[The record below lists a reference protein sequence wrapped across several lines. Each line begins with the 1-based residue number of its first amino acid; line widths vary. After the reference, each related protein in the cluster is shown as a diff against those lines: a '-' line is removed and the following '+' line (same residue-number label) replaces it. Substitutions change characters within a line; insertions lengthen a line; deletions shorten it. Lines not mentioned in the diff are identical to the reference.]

1 MALSMLRNP
10 RGLLALSL
18 ALVFLL
24 AVACGDEATPTRAP
38 TNTPAPTDVPATA
51 VPTPTEAPAMME
63 PVENRL
69 VVAITIERE
78 SNDPTLASTV
88 NSAQYIHMYE
98 ALVRYDKDG
107 LSEPMLATEWEFS
120 DDLLTWTFKLRKG
133 VEFHKGFGEFTAADV
148 VESHKHFAREESI
161 TSLKGFY
168 ADDVVPDFEVVD
180 DYTVVYHLSEPR
192 TDLDWIENNRNQ
204 DYMMSS
210 AHLESEGQEG
220 IENNPIGTAP
230 YQYVSR
236 ELGSHILFERVP
248 YDHWRQTPDFP
259 ELQMNIVAEPATK
272 LAMLLAEEV
281 HMVQLPPDLEKTA
294 VDQGYRVISSEI
306 PMINHYTFFG
316 GNFHPEP
323 NAGRKGTQPDLP
335 YSDMY
340 YDSTKV
346 PWVDVRIREA
356 LNRAVDRDE
365 LQATILGG
373 KGERMMVNP
382 YHRTLPGWNDEW
394 EERFDEMYG
403 YDPERAK
410 ELIAEVE
417 AELGGPI
424 DWSNMEF
431 LLTILPEA
439 PHVINVGQAVL
450 GYWQEIGVDIPSRTD
465 EFANFVAHIID
476 GSVGGVAWTD
486 GTKRWEEPSMIGIF
500 YYSGRTLLSRCCH
513 FFESERV
520 DDLYEQLIP
529 ELDLDERDRLLREAG
544 NYLFDNYATVPL
556 FSLPMDFTINPNV
569 IENHISSGIWGI
581 RDLEYAVA
589 VKK

>member
-38 TNTPAPTDVPATA
+38 TNTPAPTVVPATA

-382 YHRTLPGWNDEW
+382 YHRH
-394 EERFDEMYG
+394 
-403 YDPERAK
+403 
-410 ELIAEVE
+410 
-417 AELGGPI
+417 
-424 DWSNMEF
+424 S
-431 LLTILPEA
+431 
-439 PHVINVGQAVL
+439 
-450 GYWQEIGVDIPSRTD
+450 SR
-465 EFANFVAHIID
+465 
-476 GSVGGVAWTD
+476 
-486 GTKRWEEPSMIGIF
+486 
-500 YYSGRTLLSRCCH
+500 
-513 FFESERV
+513 
-520 DDLYEQLIP
+520 
-529 ELDLDERDRLLREAG
+529 
-544 NYLFDNYATVPL
+544 
-556 FSLPMDFTINPNV
+556 
-569 IENHISSGIWGI
+569 
-581 RDLEYAVA
+581 LE
-589 VKK
+589 